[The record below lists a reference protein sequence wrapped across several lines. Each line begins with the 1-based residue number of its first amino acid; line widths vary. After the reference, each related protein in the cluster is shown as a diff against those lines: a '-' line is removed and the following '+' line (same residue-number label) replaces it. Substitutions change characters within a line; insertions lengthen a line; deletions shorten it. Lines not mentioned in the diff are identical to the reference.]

1 MISHAHV
8 CVRGLRVNITFAHI
22 QTGLRLMR
30 SLSAILGHFS
40 RNNLILKI
48 KARILSI
55 LANSVLPTEISSG
68 TDFFESRIT
77 ALKLPLIAI
86 KKCTKPKF

>member
-1 MISHAHV
+1 MNQCALKALDMIRYAHV

-40 RNNLILKI
+40 RNII
-48 KARILSI
+48 
-55 LANSVLPTEISSG
+55 
-68 TDFFESRIT
+68 
-77 ALKLPLIAI
+77 
-86 KKCTKPKF
+86 

>member
-1 MISHAHV
+1 MNQCALKALDMISYAHV

-40 RNNLILKI
+40 RKNLILWI
-48 KARILSI
+48 NHSI
-55 LANSVLPTEISSG
+55 NRKSSHPQSQ
-68 TDFFESRIT
+68 F
-77 ALKLPLIAI
+77 
-86 KKCTKPKF
+86 

>member
-1 MISHAHV
+1 MNQCALKALDMILSYAHV

-40 RNNLILKI
+40 RNNLIL
-48 KARILSI
+48 RINDSI
-55 LANSVLPTEISSG
+55 NRKSSHPQSQ
-68 TDFFESRIT
+68 F
-77 ALKLPLIAI
+77 
-86 KKCTKPKF
+86 

>member
-1 MISHAHV
+1 MNQCALKALDMISYAL

-40 RNNLILKI
+40 RKNLIL
-48 KARILSI
+48 RINHSI
-55 LANSVLPTEISSG
+55 NRKSSHPQSQ
-68 TDFFESRIT
+68 F
-77 ALKLPLIAI
+77 
-86 KKCTKPKF
+86 